1 MYSKELEAII
11 EAALADGVLTDK
23 EREVLHRRAAQEGVD
38 TDELDVIIDGK
49 LAKMKQEKDWL
60 RPDPPTTEKRGNVV
74 KCPNCGT
81 PIQAGTAKCTECG
94 YVFTNVQANTTAREF
109 AKELDVRI
117 SKANSDTARSKV
129 KEFIKNYPLPSGKED
144 LIEFIASMDARRR
157 SRSTYQKA
165 YDTKYKEAVN
175 KAKIQFIGDSQME
188 ELIKQT
194 NRFSL
199 SLLPLTP
206 ILIGIGALALILL
219 LIFVNN
225 SNAKTAQLAEVQCD
239 SLCKLLDDLETPD
252 INNYKQVES
261 QLLKITWKDIPGD
274 ETNYKRTYLQK
285 KRALAEQIG
294 SVHTGNYNDWAG
306 SDTYEYNGAPDPIS
320 HPSMYIDN

>member
-38 TDELDVIIDGK
+38 ADELDVIIEGK

-60 RPDPPTTEKRGNVV
+60 RPEPPTTEKRGNVV
-74 KCPNCGT
+74 KCPNCGA
-81 PIQAGTAKCTECG
+81 PIQAGSMKCVECG
-94 YVFTNVQANTTAREF
+94 YVFTNVQANSTAKEF
-109 AKELDVRI
+109 AKELDSRI
-117 SKANSDTARSKV
+117 RKADSDTAKSKV
-129 KEFIKNYPLPSGKED
+129 KEFIKNFPLPSGKED

-165 YDTKYKEAVN
+165 YGTKYKEAVN
-175 KAKIQFIGDSQME
+175 KAKIQFAGDSQME
-188 ELIKQT
+188 ELIQQT

-206 ILIGIGALALILL
+206 ILIGIGAVALILIL
-219 LIFVNN
+219 FFVNN
-225 SNAKTAQLAEVQCD
+225 NTANISRLAESQCD
-239 SLCKLLDDLETPD
+239 SLCSMLNELETPD
-252 INNYKQVES
+252 INNFKQVES

-274 ETNYKRTYLQK
+274 NTNFKETYLDK
-285 KRALAEQIG
+285 KKAIAKQIG
-294 SVHTGNYNDWAG
+294 SVHTGNYNDFAG
-306 SDTYEYNGAPDPIS
+306 TDTYDYNGAPNFIS
-320 HPSMYIDN
+320 APDLFINN